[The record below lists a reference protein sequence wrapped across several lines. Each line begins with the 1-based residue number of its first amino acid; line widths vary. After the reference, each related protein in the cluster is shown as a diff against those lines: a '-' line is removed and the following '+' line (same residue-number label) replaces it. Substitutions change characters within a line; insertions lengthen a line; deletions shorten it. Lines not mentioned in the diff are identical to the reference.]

1 MTTVTRRGTELDDLR
16 HLLRAVLRGL
26 WRRRWSSPEDLP
38 GEPRLTARHL
48 AILAHVGTEGPLTV
62 GDIAVELGL
71 SLPAASKLTRE
82 LEMRSLVHRTE
93 HVDDRRR
100 TVVDLNAL
108 TSKRVEAWLEDR
120 NRPLLRT
127 LAALSASERRAFLKG
142 LDVLAEALGEEADAA
157 GERVPGRRGRRH
169 GGRHRHP

>member
-1 MTTVTRRGTELDDLR
+1 MTTVTRRSPELDELR

-26 WRRRWSSPEDLP
+26 WRRRRSSPEVLP

-48 AILAHVGTEGPLTV
+48 AILSHVGTEGPLTV
-62 GDIAVELGL
+62 GDIATELAM

-82 LEMRSLVHRTE
+82 LEMRSLVRRAE

-108 TSKRVEAWLEDR
+108 TSRNVQAWLEER
-120 NRPLLRT
+120 NRPLVRT
-127 LAALSASERRAFLKG
+127 LARLTPAERRAFLKG
-142 LDVLAEALGEEADAA
+142 LDVLVEALQDEADEA
-157 GERVPGRRGRRH
+157 RVYGPHRRGRRH
-169 GGRHRHP
+169 GGIHHP